1 MTTTVEFHARFHAPA
16 ARLFEVLFG
25 DVRDV
30 QRYTQAPAKIEAKAG
45 GAYSI
50 FDGAV
55 TGVFKEISVARTAL
69 SWRLR
74 NWPADADSEATVT
87 IVAKGEPRACRCCC
101 CGCSLRAAARRQQR
115 SGTNFLL
122 HTTHRSL
129 SALQPRALRRR
140 RRDSLLCCAGDN
152 SCEVSLTQV
161 RVPLADAH
169 DNGDQEKQVLQGWRD
184 RIFGGIQKFV
194 GIAMEREED

>member
-1 MTTTVEFHARFHAPA
+1 MTTTVEFHARFRAPA

-55 TGVFKEISVARTAL
+55 TGVFKEVAVARTVL

-87 IVAKGEPRACRCCC
+87 IVANKGEP
-101 CGCSLRAAARRQQR
+101 AAAAV
-115 SGTNFLL
+115 
-122 HTTHRSL
+122 TTAHGAAAHS
-129 SALQPRALRRR
+129 SAKL
-140 RRDSLLCCAGDN
+140 
-152 SCEVSLTQV
+152 
-161 RVPLADAH
+161 
-169 DNGDQEKQVLQGWRD
+169 
-184 RIFGGIQKFV
+184 
-194 GIAMEREED
+194 